1 MLGNI
6 ISAVVLGLIGLAML
20 FFGHRWF
27 RILLPFWA
35 FFVGFSAVTA
45 LVSGIFGQNF
55 FSTALA
61 CIPGALLGLIFAAL
75 SFVWWSLVV
84 LIWAGSVGFALG
96 AGLISALGA
105 TGWLIVFLFG
115 LIGAIAFVILASRA
129 ELKKYLPIFLTASA
143 GATMVLSAILLLFGR
158 PVEELG
164 WGRIYGPLSSGDS
177 SFLAILVW
185 MALAAAG
192 IIIQS
197 GMNDRK
203 LTVDV
208 AQFERAQM

>member
-6 ISAVVLGLIGLAML
+6 LGAIVLGIIGVVLLTNGY
-20 FFGHRWF
+20 RWF

-55 FSTALA
+55 FSTALS

-96 AGLISALGA
+96 SGLISALGA
-105 TGWLIVFLFG
+105 SGWLIVFLFG
-115 LIGAIAFVILASRA
+115 LVGAIAFIVLASRA

-143 GATMVLSAILLLFGR
+143 GATMVLAAILLLFGR
-158 PVEELG
+158 PFEELD

-177 SFLAILVW
+177 SILAIVVWLV
-185 MALAAAG
+185 LAG
-192 IIIQS
+192 VGMGIQS
-197 GMNDRK
+197 ARNNRS
-203 LTVDV
+203 LEVDTR
-208 AQFERAQM
+208 QFELQR